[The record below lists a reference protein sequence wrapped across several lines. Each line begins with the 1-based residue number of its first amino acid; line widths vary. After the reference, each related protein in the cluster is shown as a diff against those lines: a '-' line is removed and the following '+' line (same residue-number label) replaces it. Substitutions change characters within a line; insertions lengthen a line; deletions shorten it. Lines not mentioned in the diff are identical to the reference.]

1 MTKEILK
8 HDLSALQNLTD
19 LQNRASDP
27 NNSAWVFASAG
38 SGKTKILTDRVLRL
52 LLEQVSANKILCL
65 TFTKAGAGE
74 MQERIDSELS
84 NWVIITQE
92 QLIKKLEDLAINPTP
107 KIIQKA
113 RTLFAENLD
122 NDNKISIQT
131 IHSFCQT
138 ILKTFPLEAKVPLN
152 FELIQETQS
161 KFLLQKARQEVF
173 KNAQNDQKLQKIIAE
188 IFYQTNEGNL
198 EELINSLISKKNI
211 IDDLQNIFGDLKSS
225 SIYLKKLIGLDENLS
240 NDDEIIHEFSNKID
254 KENLKKLC
262 IDLEFSGKNNLEI
275 KSKIE
280 KFLQNPQIQNFNI
293 FCSAFLTQKQTP
305 RKISGYRIITKK
317 TNDSA
322 QEKLQLSDIY
332 EDLSNA
338 TIELINKYQEKL
350 YSIKVYNNTYNLLYF
365 VDNIINVYNKLK
377 LNNSL
382 LDYHDLIIKTASLLE
397 NPDYKDWIKLKMDGS
412 FDHIL
417 IDESQDTNIRQWQ
430 IIIALCEDFFSG
442 YSKSTSTRSI
452 FIVGDE
458 KQSIYSFQGSQPDIS
473 SKIYNYFSNK
483 LGDKLKKIE
492 LNNSFRS
499 TKNILDFVDK
509 IFCQEQYGKAIC
521 KIGEY
526 KNHYPIRLGQSHIE
540 FWENINHKNICAENL
555 QKLKNNFNN
564 HKNFTEDNSNLNN
577 EDDLQNLEYEFQ
589 DALILAE
596 IIAKKINHW
605 VKNKRLISGKNI
617 AINFGDIMILLRK
630 RVTIFPPLLSQ
641 ALNRYNI
648 PFSSTQNINFKD
660 SLIIQDLLSV
670 ARFCCL
676 KEDDFNLI
684 HLLKSPF
691 FNFNEQQILS
701 ICQIKNQQNISVFEA
716 LKNNNIY
723 EHLKTIIN
731 FSKKLTV
738 YEFYYFLINQQNF
751 RENFVSRFGISS
763 LEILDKFLLK
773 LTDFS
778 KNTTLDLQLF
788 LELVEKIDPQIKLD
802 SFAKNSVKITTIH
815 SAKGL
820 ESPIVIIP
828 DCNINP
834 YGKDNNILWSDED
847 EISFPIWCTNLTNN
861 FHELLHKIKD
871 REKSLSYEENLRL
884 LYVALTRARDEIY
897 LASYGNRNFEESWY
911 EIFCKLVDDQFKQ
924 IKIDELIEFL
934 NAEDQKFIKKKYD
947 QNQFQSIESL
957 SLKDIKN
964 HSFDKIFFT
973 SDLNNS
979 IDKNLEFSSNSS
991 KIKGILIHKIL
1002 EIIGNNYQRPL
1013 LVLNQYCA
1021 KLIENTSFLDLKT
1034 KNQISEMIAIFLKSQ
1049 HFKDIFNGEVKC
1061 EIEINFKNFFARI
1074 DLLVFKEDEI
1084 LIIDYKSDKTIPEL
1098 IPMAYQE
1105 QLKKYFFIVQNLY
1118 RNKKIRC
1125 AILWINDLKLQFCD
1139 MD

>member
-8 HDLSALQNLTD
+8 HDLIALQDLTNL
-19 LQNRASDP
+19 QSKASDP
-27 NNSAWVFASAG
+27 SNSAWVFASAG
-38 SGKTKILTDRVLRL
+38 SGKTKILSDRVLRL
-52 LLEQVSANKILCL
+52 LLDQVSPNKILCL

-84 NWVIITQE
+84 NWVVISQE
-92 QLIKKLEDLAINPTP
+92 QLIKRLEDLAINPTP

-122 NDNKISIQT
+122 NENKISIQT

-198 EELINSLISKKNI
+198 EELINSLISKKDK
-211 IDDLQNIFGDLKSS
+211 IDDLQNIFGDLTSS
-225 SIYLKKLIGLDENLS
+225 LIYLKKLIGLDENLS
-240 NDDEIIHEFSNKID
+240 SDDEIIDEFNNKID
-254 KENLKKLC
+254 QENLKKLC

-305 RKISGYRIITKK
+305 RKISGHRINSSK
-317 TNDSA
+317 TSNSS
-322 QEKLQLSDIY
+322 QEKIQLSDIY
-332 EDLSNA
+332 EDLTTQ
-338 TIELINKYQEKL
+338 TIILINNYQEKL

-365 VDNIINVYNKLK
+365 VDNIIRIYNKLK

-382 LDYHDLIIKTASLLE
+382 LDYHDLIIKTASLLD

-417 IDESQDTNIRQWQ
+417 IDESQDTNIQQWQ

-442 YSKSTSTRSI
+442 YSKSTLIRSI

-473 SKIYNYFSNK
+473 SRIYNYFSNK

-540 FWENINHKNICAENL
+540 FWENINHKNISAENL
-555 QKLKNNFNN
+555 QKLKNNFYN
-564 HKNFTEDNSNLNN
+564 HKNFSEDNFNLDNQD
-577 EDDLQNLEYEFQ
+577 EPQNQEYEFQ
-589 DALILAE
+589 DAFILAE

-605 VKNKRLISGKNI
+605 VKNKKLISSKNTSV
-617 AINFGDIMILLRK
+617 NFGDIMILLRK

-670 ARFCCL
+670 AKFVCL
-676 KEDDFNLI
+676 KEDDLNLI

-691 FNFNEQQILS
+691 FNFNEEQIFS

-716 LKNNNIY
+716 LKNNNIFEY
-723 EHLKTIIN
+723 LEAIID

-738 YEFYYFLINQQNF
+738 YEFYYFLINQKNF
-751 RENFVSRFGISS
+751 RTNFASRFGISS

-802 SFAKNSVKITTIH
+802 SFIENAVKITTIH

-820 ESPIVIIP
+820 ESPIIIIP

-834 YGKDNNILWSDED
+834 FGKDKNILWSDED
-847 EISFPIWCTNLTNN
+847 EISFPIWCMNLKNN
-861 FHELLHKIKD
+861 FHDLLHKIKD
-871 REKSLSYEENLRL
+871 HEKLLSYEENLRL
-884 LYVALTRARDEIY
+884 LYVALTRAKDEIY

-911 EIFCKLVDDQFKQ
+911 KIFCEIIDDQFKQ

-934 NAEDQKFIKKKYD
+934 NSQDQQFNNHKHD
-947 QNQFQSIESL
+947 QDPLQSLESL
-957 SLKDIKN
+957 YLKDIRDKTFDNIFPKN
-964 HSFDKIFFT
+964 EINQS
-973 SDLNNS
+973 SE
-979 IDKNLEFSSNSS
+979 KNLEFGSNYS

-1002 EIIGNNYQRPL
+1002 EIIGNNYQKSL
-1013 LVLNQYCA
+1013 LVLNQYCL

-1034 KNQISEMIAIFLKSQ
+1034 KNQISEMIANFLTSQ

-1061 EIEINFKNFFARI
+1061 EIEINFKNIFARI
-1074 DLLVFKEDEI
+1074 DLLVFKENEI
-1084 LIIDYKSDKTIPEL
+1084 LIIDYKSDETIPEL
-1098 IPMAYQE
+1098 IPISYQE
-1105 QLKKYFFIVQNLY
+1105 QLKKYFFIIQNLY
-1118 RNKKIRC
+1118 PHKKIRC
-1125 AILWINDLKLQFCD
+1125 AILWIKDLKLQFYD
-1139 MD
+1139 LD